1 MHNENLHSSKYG
13 WNCIKWSISTSGFS
27 SLAIVHF
34 TAVPLKILKYFHSIL
49 SYWSWSTLLV
59 PESHPLCN
67 VSKSKLLFTLGII
80 TSGFTPKRK
89 TRKDQLPHRLAVTQI
104 IKIVRS
110 ASNCRRQVFCPFS
123 SPPPILT
130 YSVSVRNGWHELVES
145 PSAWADLSPGK
156 SHMAQREALQGQR
169 AQDRILALGS
179 ACMSPVCINMLHLSL

>member
-123 SPPPILT
+123 SPPPNSDLQCVCQEWLT
-130 YSVSVRNGWHELVES
+130 WISWVPLSMSRFESWQVSYG
-145 PSAWADLSPGK
+145 SAWSIARTTGTRQNSC
-156 SHMAQREALQGQR
+156 SW
-169 AQDRILALGS
+169 I
-179 ACMSPVCINMLHLSL
+179 SLYVTSVH